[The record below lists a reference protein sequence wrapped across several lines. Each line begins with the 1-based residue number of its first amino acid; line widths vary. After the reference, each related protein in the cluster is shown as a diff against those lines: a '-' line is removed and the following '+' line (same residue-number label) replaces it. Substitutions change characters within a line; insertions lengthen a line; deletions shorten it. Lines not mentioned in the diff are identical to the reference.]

1 MAAII
6 RSAKAESDW
15 TANDLQAYYVIV
27 VDENVVTFFGDTQLP
42 PPPVR
47 QAILTS
53 VDYPE
58 NGLPDKEDRLFF
70 SYMRYAMLRAKPGE
84 ESLVGDFVGDFTRH
98 LLSML
103 HYDDYGRVIR
113 WNASMPL
120 FMCGSNVDTQ
130 ADIYVAEQNGH
141 TIVLLVLEDR
151 THQKMGDPEAQLFA
165 KAVAAFQSQNKRL
178 RNAGLPPT
186 NAKVFPGIIMDGT
199 APTFYKID
207 ITAAVVEAI
216 ETGQHPAQVAI
227 MHKLVPP
234 IPRPGLLRD
243 EGMRPLDNRAIFLS
257 CFEAFKQF
265 V

>member
-15 TANDLQAYYVIV
+15 TANDLQAYNVIV
-27 VDENVVTFFGDTQLP
+27 VDEDVAAFFGDTQLP

-103 HYDDYGRVIR
+103 HYDDYDRVTR
-113 WNASMPL
+113 WNAYMPL

-130 ADIYVAEQNGH
+130 ADIYVAEQDG
-141 TIVLLVLEDR
+141 TAIVLLVLEDN
-151 THQKMGDPEAQLFA
+151 THQKMGDPEARLFA
-165 KAVAAFQSQNKRL
+165 KAVAAFQFQNKRL
-178 RNAGLPPT
+178 RNAGLPPINT
-186 NAKVFPGIIMDGT
+186 KVFPRHHHGRDCSYILQDRHHVCCSGSHRNRS
-199 APTFYKID
+199 AS
-207 ITAAVVEAI
+207 
-216 ETGQHPAQVAI
+216 
-227 MHKLVPP
+227 
-234 IPRPGLLRD
+234 RPGRHNAQT
-243 EGMRPLDNRAIFLS
+243 GSSHSTTWTVARRRH
-257 CFEAFKQF
+257 EA
-265 V
+265 VG